1 MIQVSSRGYGRPQS
15 SISQPQL
22 LTLIFGRLTFDN
34 LVPSH
39 PSVIDIGSS
48 SSTPSLDFRRS
59 WLDDR
64 FLSYINRFSFSA
76 DTQPRISLIDI
87 QRTLS
92 HLFIG
97 GDAVDPSNSTPQ
109 VSLLFSLSQATSV
122 CQPNRAAYCLVF
134 HCRIPATALGI
145 PLRSRLTGADGTA
158 VTDLQETS
166 LIDDAS
172 PASLWEDHC
181 RPQLSILSL
190 LNLDLITNTTDLFN
204 SVVIATVVNPST
216 ATIARSITAAISKTS
231 GPIIGPLV
239 DQYGFSHIR
248 FWVLTR
254 VWVFRD
260 SAIKIAYPSA
270 YFILG
275 LIQLAYSL

>member
-1 MIQVSSRGYGRPQS
+1 MRVPAEG
-15 SISQPQL
+15 ISEHIIPQL

-97 GDAVDPSNSTPQ
+97 GDAVDPSNSTP
-109 VSLLFSLSQATSV
+109 QATSV